1 VINSAA
7 QNGNDFKK
15 LIKQKQS
22 KIIKLVEKEAKIV
35 PKNYYRNVWL
45 AVGMSA
51 FGLPIGVAIGLA
63 VKNIGLLAIG
73 LPIGMGIGVV
83 VGTRLDK
90 KAAQEGRQLDVEI
103 KY

>member
-1 VINSAA
+1 MKIIEIERSGIEGDNKLANLYNQFKKLIDELRKKSLPDKVVGLINEDLKVINSAA

-45 AVGMSA
+45 AVG
-51 FGLPIGVAIGLA
+51 
-63 VKNIGLLAIG
+63 
-73 LPIGMGIGVV
+73 
-83 VGTRLDK
+83 
-90 KAAQEGRQLDVEI
+90 
-103 KY
+103 